1 MYKLKASTLHKF
13 QHKPLSLFLIE
24 QLSNME
30 LWHKRMGHIRFQC
43 TQCDL
48 HNLFFFKFLINA
60 SKLIHYFFDLFEILR
75 DKKSFFIFMDNNLL
89 IKNRLQ
95 ATLCVLNKSSSFFQ
109 YARGSSKSET
119 YGSNSSL
126 IVVVMIARALYLC
139 FVNVVVDTT

>member
-1 MYKLKASTLHKF
+1 
-13 QHKPLSLFLIE
+13 
-24 QLSNME
+24 
-30 LWHKRMGHIRFQC
+30 
-43 TQCDL
+43 
-48 HNLFFFKFLINA
+48 
-60 SKLIHYFFDLFEILR
+60 
-75 DKKSFFIFMDNNLL
+75 MDNNLL